1 MDQIPQVSTK
11 YQGLLLFLFGVILFL
26 YVTKILEFGTSTLL
40 LISSIAL
47 MAYGFMKMN
56 GLSKLKRLLKR

>member
-1 MDQIPQVSTK
+1 MDQIPQMSQNS
-11 YQGLLLFLFGVILFL
+11 QGLLLFFFGVVLFL

-40 LISSIAL
+40 LISAIAL

-56 GLSKLKRLLKR
+56 GITKLKKLLKK